1 VSYLHSYGPHTLMI
15 STYGAPDDG
24 GVLFVPAEQCSFMI
38 RHYKPEPDEERV
50 VVGFAVKADEPI

>member
-1 VSYLHSYGPHTLMI
+1 MI